1 MTEPTMEGED
11 HALVE
16 QALAG
21 DEGAFEDLVRR
32 YERPIY
38 YLALRFVKE
47 EQAAAD
53 VAQTA
58 FLKAYQ
64 GLRGFRRQASFKTW
78 LYRIAINLCK
88 NYLRDY
94 GKKKV
99 ESLGEMD
106 PPSTANPLRELIEHE
121 DRTLLAR
128 AWARLPEKQRITVAL
143 KVQEGMKYR
152 EIAQVMGSSVGTI
165 KANFHHA
172 CTRLRTMLRE
182 GSNEMP

>member
-1 MTEPTMEGED
+1 MGGED

-32 YERPIY
+32 YEKPIY
-38 YLALRFVKE
+38 YLGLRYVRE

-53 VAQTA
+53 LAQTA
-58 FLKAYQ
+58 FLKAFQ
-64 GLRGFRRQASFKTW
+64 GLHGFRRQASFKTW

-88 NYLRDY
+88 NYLRDNE
-94 GKKKV
+94 KKRFD
-99 ESLGEMD
+99 SLGEMD

-121 DRTLLAR
+121 DQALLAR
-128 AWARLPEKQRITVAL
+128 AWARLPEKQRMTVVL
-143 KVQEGMKYR
+143 KVQEEMKYR
-152 EIAQVMGSSVGTI
+152 EIAEVMGSSVGTI

-172 CTRLRTMLRE
+172 CARLKAMLQE
-182 GSNEMP
+182 GRDEMP

>member
-1 MTEPTMEGED
+1 MGGED

-21 DEGAFEDLVRR
+21 DEEAFEDLVRR
-32 YERPIY
+32 YEKPIY
-38 YLALRFVKE
+38 YLALRSVRE

-53 VAQTA
+53 LAQTT
-58 FLKAYQ
+58 FLKAFQ
-64 GLRGFRRQASFKTW
+64 GLHGFRGQASFKTW

-94 GKKKV
+94 GKKKFD
-99 ESLGEMD
+99 SLGEMD

-121 DRTLLAR
+121 SQALLAR
-128 AWARLPEKQRITVAL
+128 AWARLPEKQRMTVVL

-152 EIAQVMGSSVGTI
+152 EIAAVMGCSVGTI

-172 CTRLRTMLRE
+172 CTRLKAMLQE
-182 GSNEMP
+182 GRDEMP

>member
-1 MTEPTMEGED
+1 MGGED
-11 HALVE
+11 RLVE
-16 QALAG
+16 RARAG
-21 DEGAFEDLVRR
+21 DEGAFEELVRR
-32 YERPIY
+32 YQKPIY
-38 YLALRFVKE
+38 YLCLRSVRE

-53 VAQTA
+53 LTQTA

-64 GLRGFRRQASFKTW
+64 GLPGFRGQAIFKTW

-94 GKKKV
+94 GKKRFD
-99 ESLGEMD
+99 SLGEMD

-121 DRTLLAR
+121 SQALLAR
-128 AWARLPEKQRITVAL
+128 AWARLPEKQRLAVTL

-152 EIAQVMGSSVGTI
+152 EIAEVMGSSVGTV

-172 CTRLRTMLRE
+172 CTRLKTMLQE
-182 GSNEMP
+182 GRDEMP

>member
-1 MTEPTMEGED
+1 MGGD
-11 HALVE
+11 DRLVE
-16 QALAG
+16 RARAG
-21 DEGAFEDLVRR
+21 DEEAFEDLVRR
-32 YERPIY
+32 YEKPIY

-53 VAQTA
+53 LAQTA
-58 FLKAYQ
+58 FLKAYE
-64 GLRGFRRQASFKTW
+64 GLRGFRGQASFKTW
-78 LYRIAINLCK
+78 LYRIAMNLCK
-88 NYLRDY
+88 NYLRDQ

-121 DRTLLAR
+121 SQALLAR
-128 AWARLPEKQRITVAL
+128 AWARLPEKQRMTVVL

-152 EIAQVMGSSVGTI
+152 EIAAVMGSSVGTI

-172 CTRLRTMLRE
+172 CTRLKAMLQE
-182 GSNEMP
+182 GRNEMP

>member
-1 MTEPTMEGED
+1 MGGD
-11 HALVE
+11 DRLVE
-16 QALAG
+16 RARAG
-21 DEGAFEDLVRR
+21 DEEAFEDLVRR
-32 YERPIY
+32 YEKPIY

-53 VAQTA
+53 LAQTA
-58 FLKAYQ
+58 FLKAYE
-64 GLRGFRRQASFKTW
+64 GLRGFRGQASFKTW
-78 LYRIAINLCK
+78 LYRIAMNLCK
-88 NYLRDY
+88 NYLRDQ

-121 DRTLLAR
+121 SQALLAR
-128 AWARLPEKQRITVAL
+128 AWARLPEKQRMTVVL

-152 EIAQVMGSSVGTI
+152 EIAAVMGSSVGTI

-172 CTRLRTMLRE
+172 CARLKTMLQERR
-182 GSNEMP
+182 NEMP

>member
-1 MTEPTMEGED
+1 GD
-11 HALVE
+11 DRLVE
-16 QALAG
+16 RARAG
-21 DEGAFEDLVRR
+21 DEEAFEDLVRR
-32 YERPIY
+32 YEKPIY

-53 VAQTA
+53 LAQTA
-58 FLKAYQ
+58 FLKAYE
-64 GLRGFRRQASFKTW
+64 GLRGFRGQASFKTW
-78 LYRIAINLCK
+78 LYRIAMNLCK
-88 NYLRDY
+88 NYLRDQ

-121 DRTLLAR
+121 SQALLAR
-128 AWARLPEKQRITVAL
+128 AWARLPEKQRMTVVL

-152 EIAQVMGSSVGTI
+152 EIAEVMGCSVGTI

-172 CTRLRTMLRE
+172 CTRLKAMLQE
-182 GSNEMP
+182 GRDEMP

>member
-1 MTEPTMEGED
+1 MEGED

-21 DEGAFEDLVRR
+21 EQRAFEELVRR
-32 YERPIY
+32 YEKPIY
-38 YLALRFVKE
+38 YLALRSVRE

-53 VAQTA
+53 LAQTA

-88 NYLRDY
+88 NYLRDQ
-94 GKKKV
+94 GKKRFD
-99 ESLGEMD
+99 SLGEMD
-106 PPSTANPLRELIEHE
+106 PPSTANPLHELIEHE
-121 DRTLLAR
+121 RQTLLAR
-128 AWARLPEKQRITVAL
+128 AWAKLPERQRLTVSL

-152 EIAQVMGSSVGTI
+152 EIAEVLGSSVGTI

-172 CTRLRTMLRE
+172 CVRLKAMLQE
-182 GSNEMP
+182 GRDEMP

>member
-1 MTEPTMEGED
+1 MEGD
-11 HALVE
+11 DRLVE
-16 QALAG
+16 RARAG
-21 DEGAFEDLVRR
+21 DEEAFEDLVRR
-32 YERPIY
+32 YEKPIY

-53 VAQTA
+53 LAQTA
-58 FLKAYQ
+58 FLKAYE
-64 GLRGFRRQASFKTW
+64 GLRGFRGQASFKTW
-78 LYRIAINLCK
+78 LYRIAMNLCK
-88 NYLRDY
+88 NYLRDQ

-121 DRTLLAR
+121 SQALLAR
-128 AWARLPEKQRITVAL
+128 AWARLPEKQRMTVVL

-152 EIAQVMGSSVGTI
+152 EIAAVMGSSVGTI

-172 CTRLRTMLRE
+172 CTRLKAMLQE
-182 GSNEMP
+182 GRNEMP